1 MSAPSSLKSAIQ
13 QCELQHPHF
22 VEQLAPLLR
31 RIEGW
36 LNGDTPS
43 VEWLVGPSRAG
54 KSMLLNSLAR
64 PFPETREN
72 GRRVVR
78 VLPVFLRSNLSPT
91 QLPDEILRSLGV
103 PLSMRGNAGAKFQRM
118 ADQLGRAGT
127 QVMLV
132 DEASHVVESGAKILP
147 SAAGDWWK
155 VVSDERGLGIGLVL
169 TGVSRLEKL
178 IRSNSQLKNRAA
190 AKRTFYPYDYSV
202 EEEREAFRSCVGSY
216 VEMFARAGY
225 PISIS
230 FDRFACHCYLVCAG
244 LVGVLS
250 KFLYQLAHD
259 LELLPMRP
267 VTFGDCALAASRI
280 EPAGHP
286 GCPGFKRE
294 DVTLVE
300 MKQAYVF
307 ALDDAGIPTRRT

>member
-1 MSAPSSLKSAIQ
+1 MSAPLSLKSAIQ

-22 VEQLAPLLR
+22 IEQLGPLLR

-43 VEWLVGPSRAG
+43 VEWLVGPSRVG

-78 VLPVFLRSNLSPT
+78 VLPVFLRPDLSPT

-118 ADQLGRAGT
+118 ADQLKRAGT

-155 VVSDERGLGIGLVL
+155 VVADERGLGISLVL
-169 TGVSRLEKL
+169 MGVSRLEKL
-178 IRSNSQLKNRAA
+178 IKSNSQLRNRAA

-202 EEEREAFRSCVGSY
+202 EDQCQAFRSCVGSY

-225 PISIS
+225 PIEIP
-230 FDRFACHCYLVCAG
+230 FERFARHCYLVCAG
-244 LVGVLS
+244 LIGVLS

-259 LELLPMRP
+259 LSAHSVRP
-267 VTFGDCALAASRI
+267 VTFGDCTLAASRI

-286 GCPGFKRE
+286 SCPGFVRD

-300 MKQAYVF
+300 MKQAFVF
-307 ALDDAGIPTRRT
+307 AIDDAGMTVPRA